1 MFNENNEKVCLLR
14 SQLRPNIHHWRTLSP
29 WFNSYTFLELYING
43 QTQDV
48 PDYAMYFGRLD
59 GQVKVCQPI
68 LLGSMN
74 LHFIMAIYSGYV
86 YEKL

>member
-1 MFNENNEKVCLLR
+1 MR
-14 SQLRPNIHHWRTLSP
+14 SQLRPNITGVNQVFGLTRILSLSCTLMAKLKM
-29 WFNSYTFLELYING
+29 FLIMQCIL
-43 QTQDV
+43 
-48 PDYAMYFGRLD
+48 GRLD

-74 LHFIMAIYSGYV
+74 LHLIMAIYSGYV